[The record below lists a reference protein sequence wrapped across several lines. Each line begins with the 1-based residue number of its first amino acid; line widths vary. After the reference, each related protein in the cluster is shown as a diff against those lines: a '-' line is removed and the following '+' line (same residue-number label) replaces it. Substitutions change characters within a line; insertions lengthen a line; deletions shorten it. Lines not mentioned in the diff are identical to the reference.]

1 MSDPRRAAL
10 RASYLCAALAA
21 GLLALHFNLGWLPQ
35 WTRGVSLMAG
45 GLALAGAGLAA
56 ASFRRGELLD
66 IRRWPHHLSL
76 GLNGLLAVG
85 FVSYVALP

>member
-1 MSDPRRAAL
+1 MSETRRTAL
-10 RASYLCAALAA
+10 RASYLCAAIAA

-35 WTRGVSLMAG
+35 WTRGISLLSG

-56 ASFRRGELLD
+56 ASFGREDVFD
-66 IRRWPHHLSL
+66 IRRWPHHLAL
-76 GLNGLLAVG
+76 GLNGLLAAG